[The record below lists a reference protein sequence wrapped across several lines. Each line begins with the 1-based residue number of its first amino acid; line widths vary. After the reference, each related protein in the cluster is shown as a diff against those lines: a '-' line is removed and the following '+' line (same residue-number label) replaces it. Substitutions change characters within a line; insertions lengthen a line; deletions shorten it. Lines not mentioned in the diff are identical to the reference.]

1 MNPATMRKRALAI
14 RDAHS
19 TLLDLKRLV
28 DDATVT
34 ARAAELEAV
43 SLAISPRLGG
53 DALRTLRVAIE
64 HLQSAN
70 FEATLSQAREKLE
83 TAVAWHYKETTNGQ

>member
-1 MNPATMRKRALAI
+1 MSHSLC
-14 RDAHS
+14 RDGAFSPVHAHS

-28 DDATVT
+28 DDATAT
-34 ARAAELEAV
+34 AHAGELEAV
-43 SLAISPRLGG
+43 SLAISPRPGG
-53 DALRTLRVAIE
+53 DAPTKLRVAVE
-64 HLQSAN
+64 HLQAAN

>member
-1 MNPATMRKRALAI
+1 MNPTTMRKRALAI

-28 DDATVT
+28 DNATVT

-43 SLAISPRLGG
+43 SLAISSRPGG
-53 DALRTLRVAIE
+53 DALTTLRVAIE
-64 HLQSAN
+64 HLQSPN

-83 TAVAWHYKETTNGQ
+83 IAAAWHYNETTNGQ